1 MKGILDGLRI
11 VEAAAFVA
19 APMAGVTLA
28 QMGADVI
35 RIDPIGGGLDYR
47 RWPVTADGTSL
58 YWSGLNKGKRSIAVN
73 LDLIEGQELARSLIV
88 APGTDAGIFVTN
100 LSASGPMS
108 YASLIEKRPDLI
120 MVHITGS
127 PDGAIAVDYTVN
139 SAVGFPAVTGR
150 SLDGEPINHVLP
162 AWDSVCAMVTTTAI
176 LAAERHRRTT
186 GQGQYVRIALSDVA
200 MAVVGNLG
208 YLAEV
213 EINSTERKAHGND
226 VYGTFGRDFI
236 TRDGRRLMI
245 LAITPRQWKS
255 LLAAMDLGKAVQA
268 IESTL
273 GIDCFQ
279 EADRWGAR
287 ESLFPLVEDWVLSR
301 DFDEVRS
308 KLDDHHVLWG
318 PYQTFTELVAND
330 KRCSIANPMFEEV
343 DHPGIGKYLT
353 PGLPIEFSQA
363 QRVPAGSTP
372 RLGEHTEEV
381 LSELLGLDQLSIEAL
396 RKKGLVGSDG

>member
-1 MKGILDGLRI
+1 MNGILSGLRI

-35 RIDPIGGGLDYR
+35 RIDPIGGGLDYH

-58 YWSGLNKGKRSIAVN
+58 YWSGLNKGKRSIAIN
-73 LDLIEGQELARSLIV
+73 LGSVEGRELASLLIS
-88 APGTDAGIFVTN
+88 APGADAGIFVTN

-139 SAVGFPAVTGR
+139 SAVGFPAVTGP
-150 SLDGEPINHVLP
+150 SQDGEPVNHVLP

-176 LAAERHRRTT
+176 LAAERHRRAT

-200 MAVVGNLG
+200 MAVVGHLG

-213 EINSTERKAHGND
+213 EINSTEREACGND
-226 VYGTFGRDFI
+226 VYGTFGRDFR
-236 TRDGRRLMI
+236 TRDGHRLMI
-245 LAITPRQWKS
+245 LAITPRQWGS
-255 LLAAMDLGKAVQA
+255 LLVAMELNEAVQA
-268 IESTL
+268 IESSR

-279 EADRWGAR
+279 EADRWRAR
-287 ESLFPLVEDWVLSR
+287 DLLFPLVEEWARNR
-301 DFDEVRS
+301 DFDNIRAA
-308 KLDDHHVLWG
+308 LDKHDVLWG
-318 PYQTFTELVAND
+318 PYQTFAQLMEND
-330 KRCSIANPMFEEV
+330 KRCSAANPMFQKV
-343 DHPGIGKYLT
+343 DHPGIGRYLT
-353 PGLPIEFSQA
+353 PGLPIEFSKV
-363 QRVPAGSTP
+363 QRVPAGPTP
-372 RLGEHTEEV
+372 RLGEHTDEI
-381 LSELLGLDQLSIEAL
+381 LSEVLGLDPSRIHAL
-396 RKKGLVGSDG
+396 REEGLVAS

>member
-1 MKGILDGLRI
+1 MNGILNGLRI

-58 YWSGLNKGKRSIAVN
+58 YWSGLNKGKRSIAIN
-73 LDLIEGQELARSLIV
+73 LGSVEGRELASSLIS
-88 APGTDAGIFVTN
+88 APGADAGIFVTN

-139 SAVGFPAVTGR
+139 SAVGFPAVTGP
-150 SLDGEPINHVLP
+150 SQDGGPVNHVLP

-176 LAAERHRRTT
+176 LAAERHRRAT

-200 MAVVGNLG
+200 MAVVGHLG

-213 EINSTERKAHGND
+213 EINSTEREACGND
-226 VYGTFGRDFI
+226 VYGTFGRDFR
-236 TRDGRRLMI
+236 TRDGHRVMI
-245 LAITPRQWKS
+245 LAITPRQWGS
-255 LLAAMDLGKAVQA
+255 LLVAMDLNEAVQA
-268 IESTL
+268 IESSR

-279 EADRWGAR
+279 EADRWRAR
-287 ESLFPLVEDWVLSR
+287 DLLFPLVEEWARNR
-301 DFDEVRS
+301 DFDNIRAA
-308 KLDDHHVLWG
+308 LDEHDVLWG
-318 PYQTFTELVAND
+318 PYQTFTQLMEND
-330 KRCSIANPMFEEV
+330 KRCSAANPMFQKV
-343 DHPGIGKYLT
+343 DHPGIGRYLT
-353 PGLPIEFSQA
+353 PGLPIEFSEV
-363 QRVPAGSTP
+363 QRVPAGPAP
-372 RLGEHTEEV
+372 RLGEHTDEILSEV
-381 LSELLGLDQLSIEAL
+381 LGLGPSRIHVL
-396 RKKGLVGSDG
+396 REEGLVSS